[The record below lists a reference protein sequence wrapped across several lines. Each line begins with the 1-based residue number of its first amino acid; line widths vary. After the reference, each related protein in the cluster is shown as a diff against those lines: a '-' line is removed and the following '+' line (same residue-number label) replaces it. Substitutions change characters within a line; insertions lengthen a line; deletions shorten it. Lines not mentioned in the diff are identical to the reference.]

1 MEAFY
6 SQMFPKQSL
15 RSVRRGNTS
24 FDFKIDIRCWFI
36 ASYLHSRF
44 LRYHARTLLPSL
56 RDILFLELL
65 DRLLMRI
72 VNIFTQSLGQQRVR
86 KSRAWNDR
94 TTLFN
99 CFVLLDLIS
108 SSNPFASQQKTWR
121 SQPQTL
127 QRRKSWDIS
136 FTAMTAWSP
145 DDPNDK
151 LVKKLYQIIPSIMS
165 YTSSIP
171 PTRSEK
177 KTSRKG
183 LEHWFTW
190 LKRRDLIHFTLWW
203 ILLRTPLCLRQ
214 NSSLRTKQ

>member
-1 MEAFY
+1 
-6 SQMFPKQSL
+6 MFPKQSL
-15 RSVRRGNTS
+15 RGVRLGN
-24 FDFKIDIRCWFI
+24 IRCWLILLLVSFTAVFSDITRGRFSRRCVTSFTRI
-36 ASYLHSRF
+36 AR
-44 LRYHARTLLPSL
+44 P
-56 RDILFLELL
+56 I
-65 DRLLMRI
+65 I
-72 VNIFTQSLGQQRVR
+72 VNLFTQSLGQQRVR

-94 TTLFN
+94 TTLF

-136 FTAMTAWSP
+136 FAAMTAWSP

-151 LVKKLYQIIPSIMS
+151 LVKKLCQIMPSIMS